1 MAISFVNK
9 GSFASG
15 TTSAAP
21 GIPASMQAGDF
32 MVLVVETE
40 GASVSVS
47 AGWTQVTGS
56 PLNRGTANS
65 AGGVRL
71 AVYTR
76 AWVSGDAAPTVTT
89 TGAGHAVSMI
99 FGFRGV
105 DTTTPLDGVTPTTTS
120 AAANATLTMPG
131 ITTATDDAVVV
142 HCMALDSD
150 NISSNSVTG
159 NPLSARS
166 QTCNGAVASGAT
178 TILLNA
184 IANVAVG
191 MTITGSASIPANT
204 RVTAIA
210 TNTITLSA
218 ATTGTITS
226 GTSLTFTGVNF
237 TGFGT
242 SGELHDQ
249 TVATARGGGIFVAAG
264 LKLFAGATGTS
275 TAAQTSSA
283 YLGIT
288 LSLRAAAI
296 ASASTGTASVTLG
309 AFALGGV
316 GAQSF
321 AGVGAVTLNAFSV
334 SGTGASGGTGTASV
348 TLDAF
353 TLSGA
358 GAQSFTGVGAA
369 SLGAF
374 AVGGVGAQSFAGT
387 AGVTLSN
394 FTLTGAGAQSFAGVG
409 AVTLDAFTLGATGAQ
424 SGVNATVGTL
434 GATLGAFALG
444 ATGVNSFTGAGAVT
458 LGAFALGGVG
468 AQSFAGVGSPTLGAF
483 TLAGTGAQTVAS
495 ATSGTASV
503 TLSAFTLGG
512 AGSGRTLGG
521 RLIRRFGK
529 SRRRPEFTEF
539 GPEPAPVEGPPVQIS
554 APRASGKTRI
564 LEALD
569 ERVERIAF
577 ARENAERAVTQIKAY
592 SDKRRVEL
600 HRLEARLAAMQAQ
613 AEEARRL
620 KEREEQEELDADA
633 EELLLLS
640 EASAR
645 DRVREMVAHILEADN
660 HDLVEEYRAE
670 QAKQLKRQL
679 KSMLK
684 ILETM

>member
-9 GSFASG
+9 GAFASG

-21 GIPASMQAGDF
+21 GIPASMQAGDY

-56 PLNRGTANS
+56 PLNRGTANTS
-65 AGGVRL
+65 GGVRL

-89 TGAGHAVSMI
+89 TGAGHVVSMI

-120 AAANATLTMPG
+120 AAASATLTMPG
-131 ITTATDDAVVV
+131 ITTATNNAVVV

-159 NPLSARS
+159 AP
-166 QTCNGAVASGAT
+166 T
-178 TILLNA
+178 NA
-184 IANVAVG
+184 N
-191 MTITGSASIPANT
+191 
-204 RVTAIA
+204 
-210 TNTITLSA
+210 
-218 ATTGTITS
+218 
-226 GTSLTFTGVNF
+226 LTF

-264 LKLFAGATGTS
+264 EKAVAGATGNT
-275 TAAQTSSA
+275 TATQVSSA

-288 LSLRAAAI
+288 LSLRAA
-296 ASASTGTASVTLG
+296 SATA
-309 AFALGGV
+309 
-316 GAQSF
+316 
-321 AGVGAVTLNAFSV
+321 
-334 SGTGASGGTGTASV
+334 GTASV

-444 ATGVNSFTGAGAVT
+444 
-458 LGAFALGGVG
+458 GVG
-468 AQSFAGVGSPTLGAF
+468 AQSFTGVGAVTLGSFTLAGSGINSFGGVGSPTLGAF
-483 TLAGTGAQTVAS
+483 TLAGTGEQTVAS
-495 ATSGTASV
+495 ATTGTAGV

-600 HRLEARLAAMQAQ
+600 HRLEARLAAMQAE
-613 AEEARRL
+613 AEEARRR
-620 KEREEQEELDADA
+620 KEKEEQEELDADA